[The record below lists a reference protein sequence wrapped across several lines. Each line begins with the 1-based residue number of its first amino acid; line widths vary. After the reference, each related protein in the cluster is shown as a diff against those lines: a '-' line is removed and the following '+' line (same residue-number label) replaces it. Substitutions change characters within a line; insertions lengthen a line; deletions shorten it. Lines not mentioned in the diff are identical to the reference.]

1 LHAEALAKSSPMAI
15 STDEVKRI
23 AALSKLRLEGSE
35 LEKMAH
41 DFNRVLDF
49 VEQIKEV
56 DTSGAKA
63 LDHPLGVTN
72 AWREDISEPS
82 ISANA
87 IRAFAPKFEAGFFVV
102 PRVIETE
109 D

>member
-1 LHAEALAKSSPMAI
+1 MAI
-15 STDEVKRI
+15 SIEEVKKI
-23 AALSKLRLEGSE
+23 ASLSKLRLEGSE

-41 DFNRVLDF
+41 DFNSILDF
-49 VEQIKEV
+49 VAQIKEA
-56 DTSGAKA
+56 DTSGAHA
-63 LDHPLGVTN
+63 LDHPLGLTN
-72 AWREDISEPS
+72 SWREDISEPS
-82 ISANA
+82 IDQDA